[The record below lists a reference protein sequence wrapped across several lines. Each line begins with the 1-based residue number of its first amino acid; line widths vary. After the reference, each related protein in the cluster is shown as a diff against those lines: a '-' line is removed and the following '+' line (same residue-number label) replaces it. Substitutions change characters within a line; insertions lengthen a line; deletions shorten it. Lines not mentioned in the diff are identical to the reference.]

1 VSLNKFCCSNSTQAR
16 FTSDGSNPIVASVLQ
31 MRLSYVSTMLNLYA
45 TDDLLAQSIILLN
58 FCSTCILLTVRGVPE
73 GVQTAQTSW
82 ASLKDGPQFFLYPV
96 VIVSPIKNSIAF

>member
-1 VSLNKFCCSNSTQAR
+1 MDQNLAPANTMIQL
-16 FTSDGSNPIVASVLQ
+16 PIG
-31 MRLSYVSTMLNLYA
+31 
-45 TDDLLAQSIILLN
+45 
-58 FCSTCILLTVRGVPE
+58 RGVPE